1 MNRLYA
7 NLRVGAVALA
17 LTLYAAV
24 AIFGTIYVTKT
35 ISDWR
40 DRALAAEASVATL
53 EARVAGAQA
62 LAAERSAR
70 AEAAIRD
77 AEAASKAS
85 QRRARTYATAQPSNP
100 SDLCAS
106 ADALVTEALLREK
119 Q

>member
-7 NLRVGAVALA
+7 ALGVGAIAFTFILWVA
-17 LTLYAAV
+17 
-24 AIFGTIYVTKT
+24 GTING
-35 ISDWR
+35 WR
-40 DRALAAEASVATL
+40 DRALTAEASVATL

-85 QRRARTYATAQPSNP
+85 QRRARTYASAQPSNP

-106 ADALVTEALLREK
+106 ADALMTEALLREK

>member
-7 NLRVGAVALA
+7 ALGAGAIA
-17 LTLYAAV
+17 LTLV
-24 AIFGTIYVTKT
+24 LWVTGTI
-35 ISDWR
+35 SGWR
-40 DRALAAEASVATL
+40 DRALTAEASVATL

-62 LAAERSAR
+62 LADERSAR
-70 AEAAIRD
+70 VEAALRD

-85 QRRARTYATAQPSNP
+85 QRRARAYTTAQPSNP